1 MADLIPRFDVS
12 YDIGAFVDGCLIALA
27 GGLPSTRG
35 LETVFGERDL
45 VWTGSGRQAFYLML
59 RALDLRPGAKVA
71 IPLFSSSS
79 VATAVVAAGCEP
91 FFIDVHPRTLTMD
104 PSEVDR
110 VRSRVAAIVPVH
122 LFGNVVDMDG
132 ILDAAAGK
140 PVIEDTAQA
149 TLSYL
154 RGRLAGTFGLGSFYS
169 FASSKWI
176 PAGGGGLAAVNDPG
190 FAVRVRAMAGELI
203 RPSRLDSLRC
213 AAMQLAK
220 AALYSRAL
228 YGPFGNRARMTTEDR
243 GYLLA
248 KVDSNG
254 IAGSSAEAVRRR
266 SARAGDRMGRQRE
279 NSLKLL
285 AWLRDAE
292 DVTLPV
298 ERPGVRY
305 GYSLFP
311 VLTASEDERDTV
323 MRVMFEL
330 GVDTSKIHYNS
341 AECAARHGYAGGCPV
356 SENVAR
362 RILTLPNFATLD
374 NFGLERVALAFLE
387 GLKRHRA
394 SARTSVGMEVCAV

>member
-12 YDIGAFVDGCLIALA
+12 YDLGALVDGCLIALA
-27 GGLPSTRG
+27 GGMPSTHG
-35 LETVFGERDL
+35 LEAVFGNRDL
-45 VWTGSGRQAFYLML
+45 VWTGSGRQALYLML
-59 RALDLRPGAKVA
+59 RALELRPGAKVA

-79 VATAVVAAGCEP
+79 VASAVIAAGCEP
-91 FFIDVHPRTLTMD
+91 FFIDVDPRTLTMD

-122 LFGNVVDMDG
+122 LFGNVADMDG
-132 ILDAAAGK
+132 ILDAAAGT

-149 TLSYL
+149 TLSLL
-154 RGRLAGTFGLGSFYS
+154 RGRLAGTFGAGSFYS
-169 FASSKWI
+169 FASSKCI
-176 PAGGGGLAAVNDPG
+176 PAGGGGLAALNDAG
-190 FAVRVRAMAGELI
+190 FAVRVRAMVGELV
-203 RPSRLDSLRC
+203 RPDRLESLRC

-220 AALYSRAL
+220 AALYSRVL

-248 KVDSNG
+248 KVDTRG
-254 IAGSSAEAVRRR
+254 IASSSALAVQRLA
-266 SARAGDRMGRQRE
+266 ARAGERMQMQRE
-279 NSLKLL
+279 NSLKLID
-285 AWLRDAE
+285 WLRDAE
-292 DVTLPV
+292 DVVLPV
-298 ERPGVRY
+298 ERLGARY

-341 AECAARHGYAGGCPV
+341 AECAARHGYASGCPV

-362 RILTLPNFATLD
+362 RILTLPNFAGLD
-374 NFGLERVALAFLE
+374 NFDLERVALAFLA
-387 GLKRHRA
+387 GLKRHR
-394 SARTSVGMEVCAV
+394 STARTSVGMEACAV

>member
-12 YDIGAFVDGCLIALA
+12 YDAGAFVDGCLMAIA
-27 GGLPSTRG
+27 GGRPSTRG
-35 LETVFGERDL
+35 LEAIFGDREL
-45 VWTGSGRQAFYLML
+45 IWTGSGRQALYLML
-59 RALDLRPGAKVA
+59 RALDLPPGARVA

-79 VATAVVAAGCEP
+79 VASAVVAAGCEP

-104 PSEVDR
+104 PREVDR

-122 LFGNVVDMDG
+122 LFGNVADMDG

-149 TLSYL
+149 TLSFL
-154 RGRLAGTFGLGSFYS
+154 RGRLAGTIGVGSFYS
-169 FASSKWI
+169 FASSKCI
-176 PAGGGGLAAVNDPG
+176 PAGGGGLAAVNDVG
-190 FAVRVRAMAGELI
+190 LALRVRAMASELV
-203 RPSRLDSLRC
+203 RPGMRESFRC

-254 IAGSSAEAVRRR
+254 IAGSSAEAVRRL
-266 SARAGDRMGRQRE
+266 SARAGERMGRQRE

-285 AWLRDAE
+285 ALLRDAE
-292 DVTLPV
+292 DVVLPV
-298 ERPGVRY
+298 ERPGARY

-311 VLTASEDERDTV
+311 VLTASEDERDAV
-323 MRVMFEL
+323 MRTMFEL

-341 AECAARHGYAGGCPV
+341 AECAVRHGYKGGCPV
-356 SENVAR
+356 SESVAR
-362 RILTLPNFATLD
+362 RILTLPNFASLD
-374 NFGLERVALAFLE
+374 NFGLERVALAFLA
-387 GLKRHRA
+387 GLKRHREF
-394 SARTSVGMEVCAV
+394 ARVRVSVEACTV